1 MTNSPMLQAIDLIRV
16 NVDALT
22 LEDLQAHANDVLDTI
37 GALNEYLNSP
47 GPKSANARLNGLRLA
62 NKLRLHMAHVRDL
75 INAHQAAVALV
86 GAAQAAGSA
95 NLAQGAKVF
104 GP

>member
-1 MTNSPMLQAIDLIRV
+1 
-16 NVDALT
+16 
-22 LEDLQAHANDVLDTI
+22 
-37 GALNEYLNSP
+37 
-47 GPKSANARLNGLRLA
+47 
-62 NKLRLHMAHVRDL
+62 MAHVRDL

-104 GP
+104 GPLKTRVFSRARVRTHACPREIAV